1 VSYYEEDTRKKSVP
15 LFLGIFLVFLSAISA
30 TFAANI
36 TINDSNRV
44 EFGQAV
50 YVVEACNGWVQIS
63 LGNGDEENSPGA
75 WSYIT
80 SFVINGL
87 DTRSCG
93 STNITFKAYGNTN
106 NLLDLYATYAIVNG
120 EEVGE
125 PSIVNQFTLRI
136 DDQEAISLVDSDGT
150 TIASTDPFISL
161 DTDDATRTYVVG
173 FTYPRAKVEEITR
186 MTVESGPNA

>member
-15 LFLGIFLVFLSAISA
+15 LFIGIFLVVLSAISA

-36 TINDSNRV
+36 TINGSNRV

-50 YVVEACNGWVQIS
+50 YVVEACNGWIQIS
-63 LGNGDEENSPGA
+63 LGYGETTDGLSN
-75 WSYIT
+75 IT

-93 STNITFKAYGNTN
+93 STNITFKAYGGENQ
-106 NLLDLYATYAIVNG
+106 LDLYDIQSREDGV
-120 EEVGE
+120 E
-125 PSIVNQFTLRI
+125 PGAAVPVDQFTLRI
-136 DDQEAISLVDSDGT
+136 DDQEAVSLVDADGT
-150 TIASTDPFISL
+150 TIATDDPYISL
-161 DTDDATRTYVVG
+161 DIDNASRTYVVG
-173 FTYPRAKVEEITR
+173 FTYPLATVEEITR

>member
-1 VSYYEEDTRKKSVP
+1 MSYYEGDTRKKSVP

-63 LGNGDEENSPGA
+63 LGYGETVNGY
-75 WSYIT
+75 SYIT

-93 STNITFKAYGNTN
+93 STNITFKAYGGETQ
-106 NLLDLYATYAIVNG
+106 LDLYDTYAIQDG
-120 EEVGE
+120 EEVGG
-125 PSIVNQFTLRI
+125 PATVNQFTLRI

-150 TIASTDPFISL
+150 TIASNDPFISL
-161 DTDDATRTYVVG
+161 DTDEATRTYVVG

>member
-1 VSYYEEDTRKKSVP
+1 MSYYEEDTRKKSVP

-63 LGNGDEENSPGA
+63 LGNGDEDNSPGA

-93 STNITFKAYGNTN
+93 STNITFKAYGGETQ
-106 NLLDLYATYAIVNG
+106 LDLYDTYAIEDG
-120 EEVGE
+120 EEVGG
-125 PSIVNQFTLRI
+125 PVTVNQFTLRI
-136 DDQEAISLVDSDGT
+136 DGQEAISLVDSDGT

>member
-1 VSYYEEDTRKKSVP
+1 MSYYEEDTRKKSVP
-15 LFLGIFLVFLSAISA
+15 LFIGIFLVFLSAISA

-36 TINDSNRV
+36 TINNSNRV

-63 LGNGDEENSPGA
+63 LGYGETVGGY
-75 WSYIT
+75 SYIT

-93 STNITFKAYGNTN
+93 STNITFKAYGGQTQ
-106 NLLDLYATYAIVNG
+106 LDLYTRFAPTD
-120 EEVGE
+120 
-125 PSIVNQFTLRI
+125 PSEQNPITVNQFTLRI
-136 DDQEAISLVDSDGT
+136 DEQEAVSLVDPEGT
-150 TIASTDPFISL
+150 TIGSDDPYISL
-161 DTDDATRTYVVG
+161 DIDDATRTYVVG
-173 FTYPRAKVEEITR
+173 FTNPRAKVVEITR